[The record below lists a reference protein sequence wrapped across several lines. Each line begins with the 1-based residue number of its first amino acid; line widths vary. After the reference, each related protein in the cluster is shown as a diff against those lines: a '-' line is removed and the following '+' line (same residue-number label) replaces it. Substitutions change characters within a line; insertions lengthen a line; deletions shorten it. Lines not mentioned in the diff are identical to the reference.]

1 MAQNL
6 ALKVH
11 DSDNVATVFAN
22 NLFPGMVVEMR
33 DKQGRCEEIT
43 LLASIPYG
51 HKIALEPI
59 KAGQPFI
66 KYGEVIGTAN
76 RDVEKGDHVHV
87 HNLDSQRGRGDL
99 A

>member
-1 MAQNL
+1 MAFNL

-11 DSDNVATVFAN
+11 DSDNVATIFAN
-22 NLFPGMVVEMR
+22 NLLPGMVVEMR
-33 DKQGRCEEIT
+33 DKQGNSEEIP
-43 LLASIPYG
+43 LLSAIPYG
-51 HKIALEPI
+51 HKIALEDI
-59 KAGQPFI
+59 RAGHPFI
-66 KYGEVIGTAN
+66 KYGEAIGTAN